1 MPEWR
6 RNPAVI
12 ATELEGETVLLDPA
26 TRDLFTLNETGQ
38 VVWAVIEDGV
48 DAVVARLTSAF
59 AVPADTARADAL
71 ELVAALADAGLLSPA
86 S

>member
-12 ATELEGETVLLDPA
+12 ATELEGETVLLQPS

-38 VVWAVIEDGV
+38 VVWGAIEDGM
-48 DAVVARLTSAF
+48 DAVVARLTRDF

-71 ELVAALADAGLLSPA
+71 ELVAVLAGAGLLSPA